1 MRSQVT
7 RHVLRRPPTCSSST
21 TATTTINAT
30 VSRIAGATRQLSCSP
45 HALSRYTQPLSS
57 SPSWPVLCTCPTRA
71 RAHGH
76 GRSSRPS
83 QRRTF
88 IGFLNQKAPR
98 HLKQI
103 EAEPGYET
111 LLTFRAAESDNLRP
125 PPTDDL
131 LHAWRLFFAYK
142 AKHARTVNST
152 QAFCALR
159 VFFHL
164 CTHAPALSSFGI
176 PTTASPTPSS
186 AHHGLS
192 PQDLRLAMECLARPP
207 SEHPEHHLQL
217 SRLLYRETR
226 RIILGIE
233 PMARNL
239 DDLVEKNNKPHLTD
253 FGKDLHLL
261 LVALSRHGAVLEA
274 KDIFLGLLS
283 TSQAQPNTLM
293 TAFRPRHSLT
303 PIVTALARE
312 GREDDLTQ
320 LVSAF
325 TKVNKGA
332 YDIRLQSLMVN
343 FYATRD
349 KVAQAKQ
356 WFARPL
362 DNGLY
367 PRADTLYDMLQLALR
382 HKEELPWAL
391 HVYEGLVAQ
400 LESGEMAWS
409 KSCWDVSFQWA
420 FLLLGKGHE
429 HIEHMID
436 VATDRTRQTPDAQPD
451 IGTINALLKAAIDK
465 DDPYSAERFVA
476 LSKKLGFQP
485 NQNTYLLQLDYRI
498 RANDLEGAYSAYQAL
513 QTLEASGSL
522 GKEVPILNKLIRVL
536 CASSRPHYDRILEV
550 TDYLEQRHVTLEP
563 ETVVSLCTAFLKNDE
578 TFEVMDTLSLHTA
591 HYSVG
596 ERGMVRK
603 AFVDYCLDPQNST
616 ARVWDA
622 YALLRQFFPEV
633 EREAR
638 EAVMDTFFGRRR
650 ADMACHVFGHMRSHD
665 SPEIRPAGSTYVRCF
680 EGIAQCQD
688 EESLQMI
695 HNMLKMDTAV
705 QMNTQLYN
713 ALMIGYVACDLP
725 DRALDF
731 WKEITTSPE
740 GPSYATLEIVF
751 RLYEVQPYADE
762 AAKELWAKMQKMEIE
777 VTEEVYTAYLA
788 TLAAHSH
795 LPEVQ
800 LLLDDI
806 EAILGS
812 RPSVNTL
819 TCVYNA
825 LPNMEMKDEYEQWV
839 TQVFAPEAQAT
850 FLKRRR
856 RRDANGLL
864 NFKVKRPWKA

>member
-7 RHVLRRPPTCSSST
+7 RHVLRRPPTST
-21 TATTTINAT
+21 ITATTTT
-30 VSRIAGATRQLSCSP
+30 VSRIAGATRQLSSFS
-45 HALSRYTQPLSS
+45 HSLSASAQPLSS
-57 SPSWPVLCTCPTRA
+57 SSSRPLLCTCPSRA
-71 RAHGH
+71 RAHAH
-76 GRSSRPS
+76 AHARSHRPS

-88 IGFLNQKAPR
+88 LGFLNQKAPR

-125 PPTDDL
+125 PPIDDL

-159 VFFHL
+159 VFLHL
-164 CTHAPALSSFGI
+164 CTHVPGRRPSGT
-176 PTTASPTPSS
+176 PTTASAAPSPS
-186 AHHGLS
+186 VHHGLS

-207 SEHPEHHLQL
+207 SDHPEHHLQL
-217 SRLLYRETR
+217 SRLLYREMR
-226 RIILGIE
+226 RITLGLE
-233 PMARNL
+233 PGLRNL
-239 DDLVEKNNKPHLTD
+239 DDRIEKKSKD
-253 FGKDLHLL
+253 FGADLHLL
-261 LVALSRHGAVLEA
+261 LVALSRHGAALEA
-274 KDIFLGLLS
+274 KDIFLRLLS
-283 TSQAQPNTLM
+283 TSQSRPNNPTI
-293 TAFRPRHSLT
+293 AFSRRHSLT

-312 GREDDLTQ
+312 GREDDLIQ

-325 TKVNKGA
+325 TKSVKGA
-332 YDIRLQSLMVN
+332 YDTRLQNLMVN
-343 FYATRD
+343 FYASRD
-349 KVAQAKQ
+349 NVAQTKQ

-362 DNGLY
+362 DGGLY
-367 PRADTLYDMLQLALR
+367 PLADTLYDIFQLVLR
-382 HKEELPWAL
+382 HKEEMPWAFQ
-391 HVYEGLVAQ
+391 VYERLVAG
-400 LESGEMAWS
+400 LESGELARS
-409 KSCWDVSFQWA
+409 KSCWDVSCQCA
-420 FLLLGKGHE
+420 FLLLDKGHE
-429 HIEHMID
+429 HIERMID
-436 VATDRTRQTPDAQPD
+436 VAATRTREMPEAQPD

-485 NQNTYLLQLDYRI
+485 NQTTYLLQLDYRI
-498 RANDLEGAYSAYQAL
+498 RANDLGGAYSAYQAL
-513 QTLEASGSL
+513 QTLEASTSL
-522 GKEVPILNKLIRVL
+522 DNEVPILNRLIRVL

-638 EAVMDTFFGRRR
+638 EAVMDAFFGRRR

-665 SPEIRPAGSTYVRCF
+665 NPEIRPAASTYVRCF
-680 EGIAQCQD
+680 EGIGQCQD
-688 EESLQMI
+688 EESLNMI

-731 WKEITTSPE
+731 WKEITSSPE

-788 TLAAHSH
+788 ALAAHSH
-795 LPEVQ
+795 LSEVQ

-806 EAILGS
+806 ATILGS
-812 RPSVNTL
+812 RPSVHTL
-819 TCVYNA
+819 SCVYNA
-825 LPNMEMKDEYEQWV
+825 LPNKEMKDEFEQWV
-839 TQVFAPEAQAT
+839 MEVFAPEGQAT
-850 FLKRRR
+850 FQKRRR

-864 NFKVKRPWKA
+864 QFKVKRPWKA